1 MPCRCKILEITIEFI
16 SETYST
22 FFKYKKPG
30 NKVSLETK
38 MNFNNM
44 LNKSKLQGL
53 ITSSKSN
60 NYQRLRVKT
69 TTPRTSNKL

>member
-44 LNKSKLQGL
+44 LNKSKLQG
-53 ITSSKSN
+53 
-60 NYQRLRVKT
+60 
-69 TTPRTSNKL
+69 

>member
-38 MNFNNM
+38 MNFNNIYA
-44 LNKSKLQGL
+44 QQ
-53 ITSSKSN
+53 I
-60 NYQRLRVKT
+60 KT
-69 TTPRTSNKL
+69 TRLNNKFKK